1 MALFRT
7 IITYKWFKYSSV
19 MLFLN
24 KIDILEEKIMH
35 SHLVDYFPEYDG
47 KRKMCKISLFKR
59 LNRLLVYFA
68 AYLKCCFMLQYN
80 RADQTERALQD
91 TKSYLAFFQGFGTKK
106 NPNNLPKI
114 SSTALICLQ
123 VCCCSDCGN
132 YIFQHKFLLHKLCYR
147 CERRN
152 ESDFV

>member
-1 MALFRT
+1 MEESMALFRT

-24 KIDILEEKIMH
+24 KIDILEEKIMY

-47 KRKMCKISLFKR
+47 KRKMCKMSLVRR
-59 LNRLLVYFA
+59 LNQLFA
-68 AYLKCCFMLQYN
+68 AYLKCCFILQYN

-106 NPNNLPKI
+106 SQFTQNLKYSTNLPPG
-114 SSTALICLQ
+114 LLF
-123 VCCCSDCGN
+123 VSDCGN
-132 YIFQHKFLLHKLCYR
+132 YI
-147 CERRN
+147 
-152 ESDFV
+152 